1 MALIKDYL
9 TQFGIIATYHK
20 ITKIEF
26 LVNKLTINVMIAIY
40 TSETAYIA
48 GNQPIWHD
56 YIEIP
61 FSQFK
66 SDPRQAFYP
75 LLETYANSY
84 LTGAQPSFTGEL
96 DIANA
101 LVLKPYE
108 PPTPTPTPTP
118 IIPLPGPIPM
128 EL

>member
-1 MALIKDYL
+1 MALIKDYP
-9 TQFGIIATYHK
+9 TQFGITATYHK

-26 LVNKLTINVMIAIY
+26 LINRLAINVMIAIY
-40 TSETAYIA
+40 ANEAAKTA

-75 LLETYANSY
+75 LLETYVNSY
-84 LTGAQPSFTGEL
+84 LAGAQPSFTGEL
-96 DIANA
+96 DITNA
-101 LVLKPYE
+101 LVLKPYD
-108 PPTPTPTPTP
+108 PSTAAPAVPSTPT
-118 IIPLPGPIPM
+118 LPGP
-128 EL
+128 

>member
-1 MALIKDYL
+1 MALIKDYP
-9 TQFGIIATYHK
+9 TQFGINATYHK

-26 LVNKLTINVMIAIY
+26 LINRLAINIMVAIY
-40 TSETAYIA
+40 ASESAKTA

-61 FSQFK
+61 FSAFK

-75 LLETYANSY
+75 LLETYVNSY
-84 LTGAQPSFTGEL
+84 LIGAQPSYIGEL
-96 DIANA
+96 DIDNA

-108 PPTPTPTPTP
+108 PPPPPP
-118 IIPLPGPIPM
+118 PAPPAPPPPIPPQF
-128 EL
+128 